1 MATNL
6 DILFPDAGRRQMVG
20 AALDDAIA
28 AHIAPFA
35 QREEQQQHMLRIECD
50 LRMRVESLYAQERL
64 ARQSAEERAVIER
77 SARESAEAMIEQGR
91 ARESA
96 LHSALAAEQAGRA
109 LLEAQSKADDAAP
122 EANDAPAPAI
132 NLAPIEAAIS
142 ELTRSVAAMQKMLG
156 AQRSMPAPAAPPQ
169 PATYS
174 CVPRRDGAGVIREIV
189 ATPV

>member
-1 MATNL
+1 MSESALQTLLDRIDSLPDMAVS
-6 DILFPDAGRRQMVG
+6 PDDKQRIDELELRLRTEVEYRVRAEG
-20 AALDDAIA
+20 D
-28 AHIAPFA
+28 A
-35 QREEQQQHMLRIECD
+35 QRAR
-50 LRMRVESLYAQERL
+50 ESLR
-64 ARQSAEERAVIER
+64 SAEEQIIKER

-156 AQRSMPAPAAPPQ
+156 AQRSMPAPAASPQ

-174 CVPRRDGAGVIREIV
+174 FVPRRDGAGVIREIV